1 MKKIILRTFVFFITL
16 IISSIIYLSI
26 IGIKTD
32 KFNNKIINQV
42 KNIDKNLIV
51 TLKKLNLKLDLIKFK
66 IDIKTLGTNL
76 RYKDK
81 IIELESI
88 RSSILIK
95 SLFNQNFALTDLKI
109 STKSLEIKNL
119 ISFLRLFKNDPKLY
133 IAEKFIKKGHLIADI
148 DIEFNENGDIKNN
161 YIVKG
166 FIKNGKINLFR
177 KYYLTDI
184 DLIFELKKDF
194 FKFEEIKLAL
204 NKNNILI
211 PYITSKK
218 KTDKFFVSGQI
229 NNNKIVL
236 DKNILDLVDLNF
248 FDLNIKQVEFSSENF
263 FNFEIDKNF
272 KIKNFK
278 FNSNANLISLK
289 LHNKF
294 DFKDFFPKSKD
305 EIVFK
310 NHKIKIDYDNKDYN
324 INGLGAL
331 ELQNNIDNIK
341 YEISKVK
348 KNLNFNASLDI
359 LQNEVKLD
367 FLNYKKKKKSILE
380 IKLKGNKVLKNNLNF
395 ERVFFKNEDDKI
407 IIKNLLLTNKNKI
420 IKFDNIDLDYV
431 DQDNL
436 KNKINISKNEKSYIL
451 KGDIFSANKIIQDLL
466 NSKNKK
472 DLKLFSNN
480 FKLDVDIKKV
490 NLDKKNVINN
500 LIGYLVFN
508 DNKVYDAS
516 LTSNFSNKKKIS
528 LSIKNKNGDKI
539 TTLFSDRAKPF
550 VKRYSFIKGFD
561 EGSLDFYSV
570 KENDGTTISS
580 LKIYD
585 FKLKELPALTKILTL
600 ASLQGIADLLS
611 GEGIRF
617 NEFEMNFSN
626 KNKLM
631 TIKEIY
637 AIGPA
642 ISILMDGYI
651 EENKLISLR
660 GTLVPAT
667 TLNKTIGSIPFL
679 GEILVGKK
687 TGEGVFGVSFKI
699 KGPPK
704 KLETTVNPIKTL
716 TPRFITRTLE
726 KIKKN

>member
-272 KIKNFK
+272 KIKNLK

-310 NHKIKIDYDNKDYN
+310 NHKIKIDYDNEDYN

-348 KNLNFNASLDI
+348 KNLNFNVSLDI

-550 VKRYSFIKGFD
+550 VKRYNFIKGFD

>member
-272 KIKNFK
+272 KIKNLK